1 MRTVNRANHDFA
13 LAGLGLGIAVLVVVW
28 VFANRGVRARRL
40 MTSDLDI
47 YRSTNELI
55 SQTPYPAVGL
65 IQLKGVL
72 IIELQ
77 RGVLLLLAQ

>member
-1 MRTVNRANHDFA
+1 
-13 LAGLGLGIAVLVVVW
+13 
-28 VFANRGVRARRL
+28 

-47 YRSTNELI
+47 YRSANELI
-55 SQTPYPAVGL
+55 SQTLYPAVGL

>member
-1 MRTVNRANHDFA
+1 
-13 LAGLGLGIAVLVVVW
+13 
-28 VFANRGVRARRL
+28 

-77 RGVLLLLAQ
+77 RGILLLLTQ